1 MNIVER
7 AAHAMF
13 VAANHPQDW
22 NAPAAETLRKA
33 YRENARIVLRA
44 IREPD
49 EEMIGAADDLTD
61 IHANIHPTGTEV
73 WHTMIDVALDENDE

>member
-7 AAHAMF
+7 AARAMF
-13 VAANHPQDW
+13 ATANQLHDW
-22 NAPAAETLRKA
+22 NEPNAEPLRKI
-33 YRENARIVLRA
+33 YRENARAALHA

-61 IHANIHPTGTEV
+61 THANIHPTGLEV
-73 WHTMIDVALDENDE
+73 WYTMIDVALDENDD